1 MPDRRFDGLRLD
13 ETLDAK
19 FALTLEHARSGE
31 NMESDSR
38 RLAALNAAI
47 NENLVRDEVFL
58 GFFDHFIQRV
68 YDLPEHDHLIMNP
81 LNIALAARDIIME
94 RRDGDCLAWHVGDDL
109 MLKGI
114 DDEVK
119 PRLRAVWGSLLWLHL
134 MSHAQNFV
142 FKLPQ
147 VMMTAG
153 FSDAFAVSREIGAD
167 GESLWAVGR
176 FGSGDEFAATE
187 IGRRWRLSQAD
198 AAGGLA
204 AKALMR
210 DMSRALLSEMI
221 KLSLYGGGAW
231 RGLMPLARA
240 EDTGGPRGEVLV
252 VAERRFA
259 LGVDDLPAIWI
270 KREGDG
276 FATGITAQI
285 GFCELSG
292 SARL

>member
-1 MPDRRFDGLRLD
+1 MTYQIGGHGNQMYPQFTLPYGEMPRIVRRASSSMPDRRFDGMRLD

-31 NMESDSR
+31 KMESDSR

-134 MSHAQNFV
+134 MSHA
-142 FKLPQ
+142 
-147 VMMTAG
+147 
-153 FSDAFAVSREIGAD
+153 
-167 GESLWAVGR
+167 
-176 FGSGDEFAATE
+176 
-187 IGRRWRLSQAD
+187 
-198 AAGGLA
+198 
-204 AKALMR
+204 
-210 DMSRALLSEMI
+210 
-221 KLSLYGGGAW
+221 
-231 RGLMPLARA
+231 
-240 EDTGGPRGEVLV
+240 
-252 VAERRFA
+252 
-259 LGVDDLPAIWI
+259 
-270 KREGDG
+270 
-276 FATGITAQI
+276 
-285 GFCELSG
+285 
-292 SARL
+292 